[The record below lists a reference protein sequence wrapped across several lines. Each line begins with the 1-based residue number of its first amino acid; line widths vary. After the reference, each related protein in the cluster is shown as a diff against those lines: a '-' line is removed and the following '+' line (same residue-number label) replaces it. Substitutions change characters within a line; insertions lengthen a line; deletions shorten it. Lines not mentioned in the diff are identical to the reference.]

1 MIFCSEESIWRCNR
15 VESEHEISFFQKLDP
30 RSYHDSD
37 LPNVPGAPQWLNRLV
52 LQMLRRDPLQ
62 RPSGTLCADIMQLQA
77 LEPPSNWLLGPRVP
91 DTAELRNWLLLKATE
106 LMLTFR
112 RDEDSLLRL
121 YFFDRMT
128 QAGLA
133 EALAWL
139 REAFGKSSLGR
150 KVAEMLEPEFDPAI
164 VSEEERR
171 EGED

>member
-1 MIFCSEESIWRCNR
+1 M
-15 VESEHEISFFQKLDP
+15 
-30 RSYHDSD
+30 
-37 LPNVPGAPQWLNRLV
+37 
-52 LQMLRRDPLQ
+52 
-62 RPSGTLCADIMQLQA
+62 
-77 LEPPSNWLLGPRVP
+77 P

-112 RDEDSLLRL
+112 RDQDSLLRL

-128 QAGLA
+128 EASLA

-139 REAFGKSSLGR
+139 REAFGKSTLGR
-150 KVAEMLEPEFDPAI
+150 KVAEMLEPEFEPAI